1 MIKYTTKKFKV
12 RYSETDQMGFVHHSN
27 YLKYFELARIEWLNA
42 VEFSY
47 KRLEE
52 NGVIMPVIDAEI
64 FFKSP
69 AFFDDLLSVELTLVE
84 MPKIK
89 VKFKYIVINHLG
101 KEVATGSTTLAF
113 LTSKNN
119 RPTRCPESLTEKLQ
133 SLLISIKT
141 SF

>member
-1 MIKYTTKKFKV
+1 LIKYTTKKFKV

-69 AFFDDLLSVELTLVE
+69 AFFDDLLSVELTLLE

-89 VKFKYIVINHLG
+89 VKFKYLVMNQLG
-101 KEVATGSTTLAF
+101 NEVATGSTTLAF
-113 LTSKNN
+113 LNSKNN
-119 RPTRCPESLTEKLQ
+119 RPIRCPESLTEKLQ
-133 SLLISIKT
+133 SL
-141 SF
+141 

>member
-52 NGVIMPVIDAEI
+52 NGVIMPVINAEI

-69 AFFDDLLSVELTLVE
+69 AFFDDLLSVELTLLE

-89 VKFKYIVINHLG
+89 VKFKYLVINHLG
-101 KEVATGSTTLAF
+101 NEVATGSTTLAF
-113 LTSKNN
+113 LNSKNN
-119 RPTRCPESLTEKLQ
+119 RPIRCPESLTEKLQ
-133 SLLISIKT
+133 SL
-141 SF
+141 

>member
-69 AFFDDLLSVELTLVE
+69 AFFDDLLSVELTLLE

-89 VKFKYIVINHLG
+89 VKFKYLVMNQLG
-101 KEVATGSTTLAF
+101 NEVATGSTTLAF
-113 LTSKNN
+113 LNSKNN
-119 RPTRCPESLTEKLQ
+119 RPIRCPESLTEKLQ
-133 SLLISIKT
+133 SL
-141 SF
+141 